1 MILRSTPLTPQ
12 MLRATLAV
20 LLLGS
25 LCGLPSHAATAPNEL
40 RVVVKQAEP
49 FVFLDQNP
57 PSGYSLELWQEVA
70 RTAGLTYTL
79 VPSTSVAGMIE
90 ALASNRADVAVGA
103 LSITAERETQM
114 DFSHGIYDSGL
125 GLMVRA
131 DAGGARWLLNL
142 LKRSK
147 IPMLA
152 GILLL
157 AIFINGNI
165 IWFLQR
171 HHNNPHFPSTY
182 FKGIGESMWWSITMF
197 LNGCC
202 ENKEVS
208 GVGTRLL
215 AIVWFFTGV
224 TSISFV
230 TATLASSMTLSELNS
245 KIHDL
250 GDLKGG
256 EIATVEKSRS
266 EEFLL
271 SKNLRPVTK
280 PDIASAIRDLEEGR
294 VRAVFYDIPILRYK
308 ASHHP
313 GKSLVVL
320 PVNYLPHEYGFG
332 MQVKSPYR
340 KQINQALLNLKE
352 NGRMEELRRKWFGE
366 DSSSR

>member
-1 MILRSTPLTPQ
+1 MIIRASVTAILLTV
-12 MLRATLAV
+12 ASSVSA
-20 LLLGS
+20 G
-25 LCGLPSHAATAPNEL
+25 AAPVPPAKEL

-49 FVFLDQNP
+49 FVFLDRTP
-57 PSGYSLELWQEVA
+57 PTGYSLELWQEVA
-70 RTAGLTYTL
+70 RTAGLTCTL
-79 VPSTSVAGMIE
+79 VPSASVSGMID

-125 GLMVRA
+125 GLMVRS
-131 DAGGARWLLNL
+131 DAGGARWFLNL
-142 LKRSK
+142 LQRSK
-147 IPMLA
+147 IPLLA

-157 AIFINGNI
+157 AIFVNGNI

-171 HHNNPHFPSTY
+171 HHDNPHFPRNY
-182 FKGIGESMWWSITMF
+182 FKGVGEAMWWSISVF

-202 ENKEVS
+202 ENKEVT
-208 GVGTRLL
+208 GVSARLL
-215 AIVWFFTGV
+215 AVIWFFTGV

-230 TATLASSMTLSELNS
+230 TATLASSMTLSELTS
-245 KIHDL
+245 RIHDL
-250 GDLKGG
+250 GDLKSG
-256 EIATVEKSRS
+256 EVATVEKSRS

-271 SKNLRPVTK
+271 SRNLLPLAK
-280 PDIASAIRDLEEGR
+280 PDIASAIRDLAEGR
-294 VRAVFYDIPILRYK
+294 VRAVFYDIPILRYQ

-313 GKSLVVL
+313 GEKMMVL
-320 PVNYLPHEYGFG
+320 PVTYLPHQYGFG